1 MPHKIIDN
9 DLVAISKNKVTLTLK
24 KLAYIRMFILEL
36 VKYECTNYI
45 MITLKINMVTTQDFY
60 SQILL
65 V

>member
-1 MPHKIIDN
+1 MSPKIIDN

-24 KLAYIRMFILEL
+24 KPAYIRTFILEL

>member
-1 MPHKIIDN
+1 MSHKIIDN

-24 KLAYIRMFILEL
+24 IPAYIGMFILEL

-45 MITLKINMVTTQDFY
+45 MITLKINMVTIQDFY

-65 V
+65 I